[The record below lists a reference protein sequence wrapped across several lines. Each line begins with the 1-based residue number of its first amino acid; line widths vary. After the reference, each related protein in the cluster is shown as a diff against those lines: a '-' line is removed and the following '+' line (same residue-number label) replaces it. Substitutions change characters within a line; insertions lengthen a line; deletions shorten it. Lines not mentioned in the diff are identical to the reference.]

1 WVVGFV
7 GSVGSGD
14 PSPGGV
20 CWLQQGKE
28 ATCSLVLKTDVSQ
41 AECCASGNIDTA
53 WSNFTH
59 PGNKI
64 SLLGF
69 LGLVHCLPCKGETPG
84 VSHNPGSLY
93 RAPRRPAQKRE
104 SGNRRRVGWKFG
116 KGSRGSR
123 GVRKSCAHV
132 VCQRP
137 QSCVV
142 DQTGSAHCVMCRAA
156 PCPAPSSPGQELCG
170 NNNVTYMS
178 SCHLR
183 QATCFLGRSIG
194 VRHPGSCAGAERSG
208 EQWWAVGPSPSPYPH
223 FSVRPSHSAGTPEP
237 ADVESE
243 EEEENFV

>member
-1 WVVGFV
+1 MLYSRHAHFPDGETEVQGHTACKVANSGFE
-7 GSVGSGD
+7 
-14 PSPGGV
+14 PEPCGV
-20 CWLQQGKE
+20 CWLQQGRE

-41 AECCASGNIDTA
+41 AECCASSNIDTA

-69 LGLVHCLPCKGETPG
+69 LGLVHCLPCKGKPRLN
-84 VSHNPGSLY
+84 S
-93 RAPRRPAQKRE
+93 RA
-104 SGNRRRVGWKFG
+104 RV
-116 KGSRGSR
+116 
-123 GVRKSCAHV
+123 CPP
-132 VCQRP
+132 RP
-137 QSCVV
+137 QATELGGSIWGLPWSFRAEEALALLRSQLPHCVV
-142 DQTGSAHCVMCRAA
+142 CRAA

-194 VRHPGSCAGAERSG
+194 VRHPGSCAG
-208 EQWWAVGPSPSPYPH
+208 
-223 FSVRPSHSAGTPEP
+223 TPEP
-237 ADVESE
+237 SDAGSE

>member
-1 WVVGFV
+1 MGAGAQRKDPRRICSRSRDTCVVLYP
-7 GSVGSGD
+7 SV
-14 PSPGGV
+14 PGGV
-20 CWLQQGKE
+20 CWLQQGRE

-69 LGLVHCLPCKGETPG
+69 LGLVHCLPCKGEVLAGGRNRRCPSSPAPRLDGVEPPG
-84 VSHNPGSLY
+84 LTQPV
-93 RAPRRPAQKRE
+93 PRRPSQKRA
-104 SGNRRRVGWKFG
+104 GRC
-116 KGSRGSR
+116 
-123 GVRKSCAHV
+123 RKSCAHV
-132 VCQRP
+132 VCLRP

-142 DQTGSAHCVMCRAA
+142 DQTGSAHCVVCRAA

-170 NNNVTYMS
+170 NNNVTYLS

-194 VRHPGSCAGAERSG
+194 VRHPGSCAGA
-208 EQWWAVGPSPSPYPH
+208 
-223 FSVRPSHSAGTPEP
+223 PEP
-237 ADVESE
+237 LDPESE